1 MTTHSRNFIEY
12 QRKCLVDERLSK
24 PSWKIYKNIFF
35 FSNKSNNCLFLVMVE
50 RLDFE
55 FFAYHFARVWELRD
69 VLIIWNLRELS
80 HRNLKATLWLLT
92 IIFNQSLSEQ
102 QLPRDWLTAN
112 ICPVFKKGA
121 RSTASNYRPIS
132 LTCVICKTMEHI
144 LYHHIMA
151 HLEQLN
157 ILKDYQHGFRKGRSC
172 ETQLI
177 ITVDEIAKS
186 LDYFRFL
193 QGIRHSTPCK
203 TFKEAWALWN

>member
-1 MTTHSRNFIEY
+1 MACKYGRISLLTRSSQHRRFAERHGKPKRVRVFGTWKQINRKREMGREKNLLKKLNPRKANGPDLIPSR
-12 QRKCLVDERLSK
+12 
-24 PSWKIYKNIFF
+24 
-35 FSNKSNNCLFLVMVE
+35 
-50 RLDFE
+50 
-55 FFAYHFARVWELRD
+55 
-69 VLIIWNLRELS
+69 VLKECAPQI
-80 HRNLKATLWLLT
+80 APYLT

-102 QLPRDWLTAN
+102 QLPKDWLTAN

-186 LDYFRFL
+186 LDNRSQVDLLILDFSKAFDTVPHARL
-193 QGIRHSTPCK
+193 
-203 TFKEAWALWN
+203 L